1 MWKAT
6 AVTEPPGASAPPA
19 AQLITENEL
28 RAILAPSKA
37 LKAFAM
43 ILLDVIAEI
52 RHERK
57 YSKEIEE

>member
-6 AVTEPPGASAPPA
+6 AVIEPPGPSAPPA
-19 AQLITENEL
+19 AQPITEKEL
-28 RAILAPSKA
+28 RAISASSKA
-37 LKAFAM
+37 LKVFAM
-43 ILLDVIAEI
+43 ILFDVIAKI